1 APRPGRVLR
10 TSAEGN
16 RRGAVGDRGGASR
29 RRRDLRAGGIR
40 RRHRYAAEGPRVGG
54 RARLPAGA
62 ELRDRRAAAR
72 HRGVAAGARGPRA
85 LEGGGRRRTEEDG
98 RQRGASGFRAPR
110 GSRRRSARAGT
121 ACLPRDAGRG
131 EGHTAR
137 SAHNARRPEIRR
149 SQRAAP
155 RSTRKRRRGRQKDRV
170 DFATCEGQA
179 AVTLMMLYLDC
190 FSGASGDMILGA
202 LLDLG
207 LPLDALK
214 AALGSLAVEYGDIRA
229 DRVLRAGGTATKCRG
244 GDAGAGDDGHKH
256 YHLKGIVNAIRRSA
270 LSLEGQDRAVHLF
283 ERLAAA
289 EAAIHGTPIEKV
301 HLHEVGAL
309 DSIVDI
315 VGAVFGFEWLG
326 IDDIEASPVNV
337 GGGMVTCAHGTFPVP
352 APATARLLEGVPVYG
367 GGTSEMVTPTGALL
381 VTSYAKAFG
390 PLPAMRISKIGYG
403 AGDRDPKD
411 TPNVIRM
418 LVGERT
424 SNLESRTPDSV
435 IKIECE
441 IDDMNPQLFGP
452 LMDGLLAAG
461 ALDVFY
467 IPVQM
472 KKGRPGTLVTVLA
485 PPAAR
490 DALTEVLFRD
500 STTIGVRYLE
510 MERSCLDRTIE
521 TVQTPYGPV
530 RFKVARRDG
539 TELNA
544 APEFD
549 DCQVLAAEHGVS
561 IKTIQAAAIQ
571 ARARS

>member
-1 APRPGRVLR
+1 
-10 TSAEGN
+10 
-16 RRGAVGDRGGASR
+16 
-29 RRRDLRAGGIR
+29 
-40 RRHRYAAEGPRVGG
+40 
-54 RARLPAGA
+54 
-62 ELRDRRAAAR
+62 
-72 HRGVAAGARGPRA
+72 
-85 LEGGGRRRTEEDG
+85 
-98 RQRGASGFRAPR
+98 
-110 GSRRRSARAGT
+110 
-121 ACLPRDAGRG
+121 
-131 EGHTAR
+131 
-137 SAHNARRPEIRR
+137 
-149 SQRAAP
+149 
-155 RSTRKRRRGRQKDRV
+155 
-170 DFATCEGQA
+170 
-179 AVTLMMLYLDC
+179 MLYLDC

-202 LLDLG
+202 LIDLG

-214 AALGSLAVEYGDIRA
+214 GALGSLAIEYGEIGA
-229 DRVLRAGGTATKCRG
+229 EKVLRAGVTATKWRLAEARV
-244 GDAGAGDDGHKH
+244 AGEGGHKH
-256 YHLKGIVNAIRRSA
+256 YHLKGIANAIRRSS
-270 LSLEGQDRAVHLF
+270 LSAEGQDRAVHLF

-309 DSIVDI
+309 DSIIDI
-315 VGAVFGFEWLG
+315 VGAVYGFEWLG
-326 IDDIEASPVNV
+326 IDDIEASPLNV
-337 GGGMVTCAHGTFPVP
+337 GGGMVRCAHGTFPVP

-367 GGTSEMVTPTGALL
+367 TGTSELVTPTGALL

-390 PLPAMRISKIGYG
+390 PLPAMSMSKIGYG

-411 TPNVIRM
+411 TPNVLRM

-424 SNLESRTPDSV
+424 ADAASRDAHTATRDPRPATPDPRPATRV

-467 IPVQM
+467 IPAQM

-490 DALTEVLFRD
+490 DTLTDILFRD
-500 STTIGVRYLE
+500 STTIGVRYQE
-510 MERSCLDRTIE
+510 MERSCLDRTTE

-539 TELNA
+539 RELNA

-561 IKTIQAAAIQ
+561 IKAVQAAAWQ
-571 ARARS
+571 ARGR